1 MTKKS
6 KIDHYTD
13 KEALDFHING
23 KSGKIEVISSKP
35 LISKRDLSL
44 AYSPGVAA
52 PVKEISKDPSRN
64 MMTGIKNMF
73 NNFRG
78 RWYGSRF

>member
-13 KEALDFHING
+13 KEALDFHIGN
-23 KSGKIEVISSKP
+23 KSGKIEVNSSKP

-44 AYSPGVAA
+44 AYSPGVSGGT
-52 PVKEISKDPSRN
+52 SKRN
-64 MMTGIKNMF
+64 FQGLF
-73 NNFRG
+73 
-78 RWYGSRF
+78 